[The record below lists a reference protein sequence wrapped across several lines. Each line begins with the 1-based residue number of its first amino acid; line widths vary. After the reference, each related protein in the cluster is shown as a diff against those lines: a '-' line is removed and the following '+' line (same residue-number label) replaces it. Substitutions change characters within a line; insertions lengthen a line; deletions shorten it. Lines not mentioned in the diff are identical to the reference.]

1 MFLLFRHT
9 EVDGATA
16 AAGGHAHH
24 QGLVVSEEEIQ
35 KLVAMGFERVEVA
48 VAAADGDFNVAV
60 EILMAQLISVLNGSS
75 VSYCAHVAKVFRVWV

>member
-24 QGLVVSEEEIQ
+24 QVSILDSSWTHNSVNLIFKCFLFIICGMQGLVVSEEGIQ
-35 KLVAMGFERVEVA
+35 KLVAMGFERVKFLPESCIA
-48 VAAADGDFNVAV
+48 LDGF
-60 EILMAQLISVLNGSS
+60 L
-75 VSYCAHVAKVFRVWV
+75 